1 MVPAEDLRRTK
12 DTGPSVSGYD
22 LVLRGGRVVT
32 STSVIEAEVGITGGR
47 IAAVAK
53 SLPANGGRVL
63 NVGGKLLLPG
73 GIDPHTHIAYG
84 QRPFAQNILSET
96 ESMAIGG
103 ITTGFSFVGRRDPY
117 SRHLPEL
124 IRTLEEQSLLDIG
137 FHPIVGRAEQE
148 AELEQLYA
156 DHGVATFKFYPATR
170 GEEIYPEVWGIDDGL
185 FYLALQ
191 RIRQMGAPA
200 SALVHAEN
208 WEMHPYLKEALIRA
222 GRTDQAAYCESRPR
236 FCEEDG
242 ILRTLHFA
250 ERLDCPTYIVHVS
263 TGEGARQIGEAQRR
277 GVPVIGETCPQYLCF
292 TQDDRFEVIARVNPP
307 LRDRAD
313 NEALWQALA
322 RGDIRCMGSDHIP
335 NRTKS
340 MATDNVWTTKVGGY
354 PGSGVILPV
363 LMSEGVHR
371 GRIDLPTVAR
381 VYSENAARWFGL
393 YPHKGAILPGADADL
408 VVWDPKTEVV
418 YSPEVGHL
426 SSDFSWFTGRT
437 FHGWPSHV
445 LRRGELVVEGNELR
459 AKPGSGRYLRRPLP
473 GA

>member
-1 MVPAEDLRRTK
+1 M
-12 DTGPSVSGYD
+12 SGYD
-22 LVLRGGRVVT
+22 LVLHGGRVVT
-32 STSVIEAEVGITGGR
+32 STSVVEADVGISGER

-53 SLPANGGRVL
+53 SLPANGARVVDL
-63 NVGGKLLLPG
+63 KGKILLPG

-96 ESMAIGG
+96 ESMAVGG
-103 ITTGFSFVGRRDPY
+103 ITSGFSFVGRKDAY
-117 SRHLPEL
+117 SHHLPEL
-124 IRTLEEQSLLDIG
+124 VRTLESQSLLDIG
-137 FHPIVGRAEQE
+137 FHPIIGRPEQE
-148 AELEQLYA
+148 AELPKLLSE
-156 DHGVATFKFYPATR
+156 HGVATFKFYTATKA
-170 GEEIYPEVWGIDDGL
+170 EEIYPEVWGIDDGL

-191 RIRQMGAPA
+191 HIREMGAPA

-208 WEMHPYLKEALIRA
+208 WEMHPYLREEMIRN
-222 GRTDQAAYCESRPR
+222 GRTDQAAYCEARPR

-250 ERLDCPTYIVHVS
+250 ERLGTPTYIVHVS
-263 TGEGARQIGEAQRR
+263 TAEGARMIGAAQRR

-307 LRDRAD
+307 LRSRSD
-313 NEALWQALA
+313 NDALWQALA
-322 RGDIRCMGSDHIP
+322 NGDIRCMGSDHIP

-408 VVWDPKTEVV
+408 VVWDPDREVV
-418 YSPEVGHL
+418 YSPEIGHL

-437 FHGWPSHV
+437 FHGWPAQV
-445 LRRGELVVEGNELR
+445 YRRGELVVEANELR

-473 GA
+473 AA

>member
-1 MVPAEDLRRTK
+1 M
-12 DTGPSVSGYD
+12 GGYD
-22 LVLRGGRVVT
+22 RVLRGGRVVT
-32 STSVIEAEVGITGGR
+32 STSVIEADVGIEGER

-53 SLPANGGRVL
+53 TLPANGATVL
-63 NVGGKLLLPG
+63 DVTGKILLPG

-84 QRPFAQNILSET
+84 QRPFSQNIRSET
-96 ESMAIGG
+96 ESMAVGG
-103 ITTGFSFVGRRDPY
+103 VTSGFSFVGRKDPY
-117 SRHLPEL
+117 SQHLPEL
-124 IRTLEEQSLLDIG
+124 TRTVEQESLLDIG
-137 FHPIVGRAEQE
+137 FHPIVGRPEQE
-148 AELEQLYA
+148 AELPKLFS
-156 DHGVATFKFYPATR
+156 DHGVATFKFYPASR
-170 GEEIYPEVWGIDDGL
+170 AQEIYPEVWGIDDGL

-191 RIRQMGAPA
+191 RIREMGPPA

-208 WEMHPYLKEALIRA
+208 WEMHPYLREEMIRA

-250 ERLDCPTYIVHVS
+250 ERLGCPTYVVHVS
-263 TGEGARQIGEAQRR
+263 TAEGARLIGEAARR
-277 GVPVIGETCPQYLCF
+277 GIPVIGETCPQYLCF

-307 LRDRAD
+307 LRSRSD
-313 NEALWQALA
+313 NDALWQALA

-381 VYSENAARWFGL
+381 VASENAARWFGL
-393 YPHKGAILPGADADL
+393 YPQKGAILPGADADL
-408 VVWDPKTEVV
+408 VVWDPSLEVT

-426 SSDFSWFTGRT
+426 SSDFSWFTGRS

-445 LRRGELVVEGNELR
+445 FRRGELVVEHNELR
-459 AKPGSGRYLRRPLP
+459 AKPGSGRYLRRPLSP
-473 GA
+473 TR

>member
-1 MVPAEDLRRTK
+1 M
-12 DTGPSVSGYD
+12 SGYD
-22 LVLRGGRVVT
+22 RVLRGGRVVT
-32 STSVIEAEVGITGGR
+32 STSVIDADVGIAGER
-47 IAAVAK
+47 IVAVARA
-53 SLPANGGRVL
+53 LPANGATVL
-63 NVGGKLLLPG
+63 DIAGKILLPG

-84 QRPFAQNILSET
+84 QRPFSQNIRSET
-96 ESMAIGG
+96 ESMAVGG
-103 ITTGFSFVGRRDPY
+103 ITSGFSFVGRKDPY
-117 SRHLPEL
+117 SQHLPDL
-124 IRTLEEQSLLDIG
+124 IATVEQQSLLDIG
-137 FHPIVGRAEQE
+137 FHPIVGRPEQE
-148 AELEQLYA
+148 AELPKLFS

-170 GEEIYPEVWGIDDGL
+170 AQEIYPEVWGIDDGL

-191 RIRQMGAPA
+191 RIREMGAPA

-208 WEMHPYLKEALIRA
+208 WEVHPYLREELIRA

-250 ERLDCPTYIVHVS
+250 ERLGCPTYVVHVS
-263 TGEGARQIGEAQRR
+263 TAEGARLIGEAARR

-307 LRDRAD
+307 LRSRSD
-313 NEALWQALA
+313 NDALWQALA

-381 VYSENAARWFGL
+381 VASENAARWFGL
-393 YPHKGAILPGADADL
+393 YPRKGAILPGADADL
-408 VVWDPKTEVV
+408 VVWDPSLEVT

-445 LRRGELVVEGNELR
+445 FRRGELVVEHNELR
-459 AKPGSGRYLRRPLP
+459 AKPGSGRYLRRPLSP
-473 GA
+473 AR

>member
-1 MVPAEDLRRTK
+1 M
-12 DTGPSVSGYD
+12 SGYD
-22 LVLRGGRVVT
+22 WVLRGGHVVT
-32 STSVIEAEVGITGGR
+32 SNAVVEAEVAIEGER

-53 SLPANGGRVL
+53 EIPPNGAKVL
-63 NVGGKLLLPG
+63 DLSGKIVLPG

-84 QRPFAQNILSET
+84 QRPFSQNILSET
-96 ESMAIGG
+96 ESMAVGG
-103 ITTGFSFVGRRDPY
+103 ITSGFSFVGHKEPY

-124 IRTLEEQSLLDIG
+124 ISTLEQHSLLDIG
-137 FHPIVGRAEQE
+137 FHPIIGRPEQE
-148 AELEQLYA
+148 AEIPALLSG
-156 DHGVATFKFYPATR
+156 HGVATFKFYPATR
-170 GEEIYPEVWGIDDGL
+170 AAEIYPDVYGIDDGL

-191 RIRQMGAPA
+191 RIRALGPPA

-208 WEMHPYLKEALIRA
+208 WEMHPYLKEDMIRA

-242 ILRTLHFA
+242 VLRTLHFA
-250 ERLDCPTYIVHVS
+250 ERLACPIYVVHVS
-263 TGEGARQIGEAQRR
+263 TAEGAHLIGDAQRR
-277 GVPVIGETCPQYLCF
+277 GVAVIGETCPQYLCF

-307 LRDRAD
+307 LRQRSD

-381 VYSENAARWFGL
+381 VSSENAARWFGL
-393 YPHKGAILPGADADL
+393 YPRKGAILPGADADI
-408 VVWDPKTEVV
+408 VVYDPKKEVA

-437 FHGWPSHV
+437 FHGWPTHV
-445 LRRGELVVEGNELR
+445 FRRGELIVEQNELR

-473 GA
+473 GAS